1 MKKQFILAAIA
12 AIALTSCQQEKN
24 TEGNINPA
32 GKNSVSFVLQ
42 GGGATRSGEAT
53 APVRQGVN
61 LSLGQIAEGVELF
74 LEETIADLDVAETRG
89 TPVYTENLGY
99 LYRDKMGVHTS
110 TYTGDVTYKQ
120 ISEDNL
126 ADGKYW
132 CYGYEYPTNI
142 WPDETTPVDFAFRMP
157 VDMTGVSLSYTGAA
171 TTFTYTSPTTAT
183 GTKDIIFGGI
193 SINHKDYYDAYAKF
207 GGAKVTLYHAL
218 TGVKFAIANTEEEVA
233 NIQIDKITFTGL
245 VNTGTCTF
253 TPTDS
258 KITWTNTN
266 AAEGNTIS
274 QTFEPSDL
282 VTYDKDTDGNH
293 FADSYFDGGI
303 KQNINDAAASKTFW
317 LMPQTLSA
325 ASTAKL
331 KIEYTI
337 NGTSDSMEINVKD
350 LHAQTWNPG
359 ELRTLTFK
367 LTEVNLKIEDKVSLA
382 GTAATGFEGS
392 SKTDVTITNTG
403 NTRAFIRASLVGQW
417 LRDIYAIDPD
427 TGDETDELI
436 ESYPVFGFTDNV
448 NNLYE
453 VASWYQ
459 DQFVTL
465 AGASQPAR
473 KQGKFTG
480 LSGYDKNNGNN
491 DWVLCKD
498 GYYYYTVALE
508 PESQDVNGNSKT
520 KALFTKYEVGIAPMS
535 TIAGLAI
542 KNKNMHFTLEIAT
555 QAIAANKRDG
565 TVDTWLN
572 AWQKASVTPVPEQ

>member
-24 TEGNINPA
+24 TEGNRNPA

-53 APVRQGVN
+53 ASVRQGVN

-132 CYGYEYPTNI
+132 CYGYEYPTDI

-157 VDMTGVSLSYTGAA
+157 VDMTGVSLTYNGAA

-266 AAEGNTIS
+266 AAGDNTIS
-274 QTFEPSDL
+274 QTFDDSDL

-337 NGTSDSMEINVKD
+337 NGTSDSMEIDVKD

-427 TGDETDELI
+427 TGEETDELI

-473 KQGKFTG
+473 KQGEFTG

-572 AWQKASVTPVPEQ
+572 AWQKAGVTPVPEQ

>member
-1 MKKQFILAAIA
+1 MEMKKQFILAAIA

-24 TEGNINPA
+24 SEGNINPA

-157 VDMTGVSLSYTGAA
+157 VDMTGVSLTYNGAA

-274 QTFEPSDL
+274 QTFDTSDL
-282 VTYDKDTDGNH
+282 VTYDKATDGNH

-337 NGTSDSMEINVKD
+337 NGTSDSMEIDVKN

-367 LTEVNLKIEDKVSLA
+367 LNDVNLKIEDQVSIA

-392 SKTDVTITNTG
+392 SKTNVTITNTG
-403 NTRAFIRASLVGQW
+403 NTRAFIRAAIVGQW
-417 LRDIYAIDPD
+417 MCDITNSA
-427 TGDETDELI
+427 GDVI
-436 ESYPVFGFTDNV
+436 ESYPIFGFTDKV
-448 NNLYE
+448 NNLYQVE
-453 VASWYQ
+453 SWYE
-459 DQFVTL
+459 DQFVKTT
-465 AGASQPAR
+465 AGTH
-473 KQGKFTG
+473 GTFVG
-480 LSGYDKNNGNN
+480 LPGYKGGSNPLNG
-491 DWVLCKD
+491 WVLCED
-498 GYYYYTVALE
+498 NYYYYQTAVEPVDPTVAGSGQTA
-508 PESQDVNGNSKT
+508 P
-520 KALFTKYEVGIAPMS
+520 LFTKYTVGTMPMPEVGGAEIEH
-535 TIAGLAI
+535 
-542 KNKNMHFTLEIAT
+542 KNMHFELEIAT
-555 QAIAANKRDG
+555 QAIAANKLDG
-565 TVDTWLN
+565 TVETWQD
-572 AWQKASVTPVPEQ
+572 AWKKALGTAPVVKQ